1 MKIAQIGADGQA
13 VGDLDGMQQNVDLS
27 LVSDVKVGDYVI
39 VHAGYAI
46 EKLDQ
51 AEAQQQLELF
61 RELAAA
67 WQEKPDSNANP
78 SLGSG

>member
-1 MKIAQIGADGQA
+1 MCLAIPMRIQDIRTDGMG
-13 VGDLDGMQQNVDLS
+13 VGDLDGTQHEVDLS
-27 LVSDVKVGDYVI
+27 LVADPRIGDYII

-51 AEAQQQLELF
+51 QEADERIALF

-67 WQEKPDSNANP
+67 WAADTT
-78 SLGSG
+78 